1 MRASAWRGVASLR
14 RLAPVA
20 DPSVDPI
27 QITSSDGSAGKTG
40 ERAIMSNAYIIEIGS
55 HTAGIVT
62 KNERSYRFFSSDRIF
77 DSLEG
82 REFRS
87 ARDAERAARA
97 LYMERR
103 HLVSGQ
109 LFGTF

>member
-1 MRASAWRGVASLR
+1 
-14 RLAPVA
+14 
-20 DPSVDPI
+20 
-27 QITSSDGSAGKTG
+27 
-40 ERAIMSNAYIIEIGS
+40 MSNAYIIEIGS

-62 KNERSYRFFSSDRIF
+62 KDERSYRFFSSDRIF

-87 ARDAERAARA
+87 VRDAERVARA
-97 LYMERR
+97 LFLERR

-109 LFGTF
+109 LFGAF

>member
-1 MRASAWRGVASLR
+1 
-14 RLAPVA
+14 
-20 DPSVDPI
+20 
-27 QITSSDGSAGKTG
+27 
-40 ERAIMSNAYIIEIGS
+40 MSNAYFIEVGS

-62 KNERSYRFFSSDRIF
+62 KDERSYRFFSSDRIF

-97 LYMERR
+97 LFMERR

-109 LFGTF
+109 LFGAF

>member
-1 MRASAWRGVASLR
+1 
-14 RLAPVA
+14 
-20 DPSVDPI
+20 
-27 QITSSDGSAGKTG
+27 
-40 ERAIMSNAYIIEIGS
+40 MSNAYVIEVGS
-55 HTAGIVT
+55 YTAGIVT
-62 KNERSYRFFSSDRIF
+62 RDECSYRFFSSDRIF

-97 LYMERR
+97 LFLERR

-109 LFGTF
+109 LFAAF

>member
-1 MRASAWRGVASLR
+1 M
-14 RLAPVA
+14 P
-20 DPSVDPI
+20 
-27 QITSSDGSAGKTG
+27 
-40 ERAIMSNAYIIEIGS
+40 NAYVIEVGS

-62 KNERSYRFFSSDRIF
+62 RDERSYRFFSSNRIF

-87 ARDAERAARA
+87 AGDAERAARA
-97 LYMERR
+97 LFLERR

-109 LFGTF
+109 LFGVF

>member
-1 MRASAWRGVASLR
+1 LLLCGNR
-14 RLAPVA
+14 RLSLIPVKPTRIA
-20 DPSVDPI
+20 
-27 QITSSDGSAGKTG
+27 SSDRSAGKAG
-40 ERAIMSNAYIIEIGS
+40 ERVTMSNAYIIEIGS
-55 HTAGIVT
+55 HTAGIVA
-62 KNERSYRFFSSDRIF
+62 KDERSYRFFSSDRIF

-97 LYMERR
+97 VFLERR

-109 LFGTF
+109 LFAAF

>member
-1 MRASAWRGVASLR
+1 MSHHVQ
-14 RLAPVA
+14 RLYHRNR
-20 DPSVDPI
+20 
-27 QITSSDGSAGKTG
+27 K
-40 ERAIMSNAYIIEIGS
+40 S
-55 HTAGIVT
+55 HIVT
-62 KNERSYRFFSSDRIF
+62 RDERSFRFFSSDRIF

-97 LYMERR
+97 LFLKRR

-109 LFGTF
+109 LFAAF

>member
-1 MRASAWRGVASLR
+1 MFLCGDR
-14 RLAPVA
+14 RLSLITVN
-20 DPSVDPI
+20 PI
-27 QITSSDGSAGKTG
+27 QITSSDGSAGRAG

-55 HTAGIVT
+55 YTAGIVT
-62 KNERSYRFFSSDRIF
+62 RVERSFRFFSSDRIF

-82 REFRS
+82 HEFRS

-97 LYMERR
+97 LFLERR

-109 LFGTF
+109 LFAAF

>member
-1 MRASAWRGVASLR
+1 
-14 RLAPVA
+14 
-20 DPSVDPI
+20 
-27 QITSSDGSAGKTG
+27 
-40 ERAIMSNAYIIEIGS
+40 MSNAYIIEIGS

-77 DSLEG
+77 DALEG
-82 REFRS
+82 REFCS

-97 LYMERR
+97 LFLERR

-109 LFGTF
+109 LFAAF